1 MMNTEYLEM
10 FSIAFEWSMEKIYT
24 HIYVYFCIIF
34 FLEETKTFISYI
46 STASF
51 FLFSK

>member
-24 HIYVYFCIIF
+24 HICIFCII
-34 FLEETKTFISYI
+34 FLEETKTLISYI

>member
-24 HIYVYFCIIF
+24 QICVFLYI
-34 FLEETKTFISYI
+34 FLEETKTLIFYI
-46 STASF
+46 LTASF

>member
-24 HIYVYFCIIF
+24 HICIFLYFF
-34 FLEETKTFISYI
+34 FLEETKTLISYI